1 MNPSTIVE
9 TIMQLENINWQPL
22 KEEETIERHQLL
34 EEQQLLEELEEL
46 EEECYNWDL
55 YQVEVIYY
63 GGLVVNK
70 SDIHEYFKICKRISD
85 YETKYMNNK

>member
-1 MNPSTIVE
+1 MNHTIVE
-9 TIMQLENINWQPL
+9 V
-22 KEEETIERHQLL
+22 KDIERRQLL
-34 EEQQLLEELEEL
+34 EEQRLLEELEEL

-70 SDIHEYFKICKRISD
+70 SDILEYCKICKRISD

>member
-1 MNPSTIVE
+1 MNPSTE
-9 TIMQLENINWQPL
+9 TIMQLE
-22 KEEETIERHQLL
+22 L
-34 EEQQLLEELEEL
+34 EEQRLLEELEEL

-63 GGLVVNK
+63 GGLVVGK
-70 SDIHEYFKICKRISD
+70 SDILEYFKICKRISD